1 MVDGFTTIFAISVYH
16 HWSCEFEFRS
26 GEVYSIQHYVI
37 VCQWFSP
44 GTLVSFTNKT
54 DRHDNDITEILLKV
68 AGKYHKPS
76 PKHLSNEGIGGGG
89 VPFSSVITI
98 ISVKCKILQ
107 YPYQYNQHQEKNNIE
122 FKKKYLGVT
131 EHETV

>member
-1 MVDGFTTIFAISVYH
+1 M
-16 HWSCEFEFRS
+16 
-26 GEVYSIQHYVI
+26 YSIQHYVI

-44 GTLVSFTNKT
+44 GTLVFFTNKT

-76 PKHLSNEGIGGGG
+76 PKHLSNEGIGGGGGG